1 MGVLRSYTAGCVCAS
16 VQCDPSAPA
25 ASAVWVRC
33 VAHAL
38 KGDQTLRPRVF
49 IVALVAATLLDS
61 RWVRARGTIAA
72 PPCCLFFVRASAC
85 DASQGLAAGHRMAV
99 CPQADD
105 NVSSDRASSLVG
117 GSCIHV
123 VPLGGAHA
131 AS

>member
-1 MGVLRSYTAGCVCAS
+1 MGVLRSDTAECVCAS

-72 PPCCLFFVRASAC
+72 PPCCLFFVLCQPVMPRRGSLQGIAWPSA
-85 DASQGLAAGHRMAV
+85 LKPMTM
-99 CPQADD
+99 
-105 NVSSDRASSLVG
+105 
-117 GSCIHV
+117 
-123 VPLGGAHA
+123 
-131 AS
+131 